1 MNLNIEWTPVALQS
15 LDEVFEEF
23 GKAQVRKL
31 TKQIYSATRRIA
43 AFPMAGTIDE
53 DCTEEFGVEYRRIV
67 VISEISLLYT
77 IVDDT
82 IFIEYVRNARLD
94 DATVWDRLSAL

>member
-1 MNLNIEWTPVALQS
+1 
-15 LDEVFEEF
+15 
-23 GKAQVRKL
+23 
-31 TKQIYSATRRIA
+31 
-43 AFPMAGTIDE
+43 MAGTIDE

-82 IFIEYVRNARLD
+82 IFIEYVRNAHLD

>member
-1 MNLNIEWTPVALQS
+1 
-15 LDEVFEEF
+15 
-23 GKAQVRKL
+23 
-31 TKQIYSATRRIA
+31 
-43 AFPMAGTIDE
+43 MAGTIDE

-94 DATVWDRLSAL
+94 DATVWERLSAL

>member
-1 MNLNIEWTPVALQS
+1 
-15 LDEVFEEF
+15 
-23 GKAQVRKL
+23 
-31 TKQIYSATRRIA
+31 
-43 AFPMAGTIDE
+43 MAGTIDE